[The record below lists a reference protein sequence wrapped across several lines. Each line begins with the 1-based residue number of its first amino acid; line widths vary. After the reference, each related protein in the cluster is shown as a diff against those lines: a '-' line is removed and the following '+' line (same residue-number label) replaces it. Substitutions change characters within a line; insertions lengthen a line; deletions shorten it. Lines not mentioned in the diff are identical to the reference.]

1 MGIEVIKNPE
11 TMREKIQ
18 RARSE
23 KHLIGLVPTMGF
35 FHEGHL
41 ELMRRAREDCDVV
54 VVSLFVNPTQFG
66 VGEDFEDYPRDF
78 ERDRVLAEKE
88 GVDYLF
94 APDVSDMYPEGFS
107 TYVEVKGLSEVM
119 CGIARPGHF
128 RGVATVVTKL
138 FNIIPA
144 HKAYF
149 GQKDAQQL
157 AIIRRMVTDL
167 NIPVEI
173 VSVPTVRES
182 DGLAMSSRNIYLD
195 SEERKAATVLYRAL
209 KRAAEMIDAGE
220 RDASVLKEKMKELV
234 STEPLVSLEY
244 IEICDNIYLKPLQE
258 LSGELLVA
266 IAARVGRARLI
277 DNMLFDLG

>member
-66 VGEDFEDYPRDF
+66 VGEDFDDYPRDF